1 MLNVL
6 TVDDDEVT
14 QFHANQ
20 LLQPLG
26 RVRMAYSGMDAV
38 ARVKEALASGEG
50 YDLIFMDVM
59 MPGLDGLTTVREI
72 VHCYNE
78 SRIPLEQRPKII
90 MLSSVE
96 ERDTQIDALY
106 ACGADHYMTKPLDSD
121 MLTAFLG
128 ALGMLPPG
136 GLGPVPAPQQEPG
149 RECACCGV
157 SSAGHEPVSVG
168 EAG

>member
-20 LLQPLG
+20 LLQPFG
-26 RVRMAYSGMDAV
+26 RVRMAYSGMDAI
-38 ARVKEALASGEG
+38 ARVKESIACGEN
-50 YDLIFMDVM
+50 YQLILMDVI

-72 VHCYNE
+72 VGCYNE
-78 SRIPLEQRPKII
+78 SRIPLERRPKIV
-90 MLSSVE
+90 MLTSVD

-121 MLTAFLG
+121 TLTGILLELG
-128 ALGMLPPG
+128 VLAAPPQALQAEDSGVKAQGSVGGQGPPG
-136 GLGPVPAPQQEPG
+136 GGDADPNRV
-149 RECACCGV
+149 
-157 SSAGHEPVSVG
+157 
-168 EAG
+168 